1 MIRITSPDQIG
12 PVLADLR
19 AMHGLTQ
26 HELAADAGVSAPR
39 MNNWEHGTL
48 NPTTPTLLKL
58 LGAMGLGLAIV
69 PVDETTA
76 VNARWERLIETLAHH
91 IRMTARG
98 ETAAALSAT
107 ESDTEAEGHTRVGAG
122 EPKGSTRLSGGADV
136 CGHCGGSLRGYASL
150 GDVKLCHPDDGMD
163 CYRLVTVYGHGA
175 PCITQPCYDPEPWRR
190 SEAQTW
196 NWTPTADGGA
206 YSGPHG
212 PDICPAIGCRHE
224 GGAA

>member
-26 HELAADAGVSAPR
+26 HDLAGAAGVSAPR

-76 VNARWERLIETLAHH
+76 VDGRWERLIETIAHH
-91 IRMTARG
+91 IRLTAHR
-98 ETAAALSAT
+98 EITTAPTGAL
-107 ESDTEAEGHTRVGAG
+107 
-122 EPKGSTRLSGGADV
+122 
-136 CGHCGGSLRGYASL
+136 
-150 GDVKLCHPDDGMD
+150 
-163 CYRLVTVYGHGA
+163 GA
-175 PCITQPCYDPEPWRR
+175 PVAAEPPDPGVHGRPGGVQALTEVP
-190 SEAQTW
+190 EAV
-196 NWTPTADGGA
+196 
-206 YSGPHG
+206 
-212 PDICPAIGCRHE
+212 R
-224 GGAA
+224 

>member
-76 VNARWERLIETLAHH
+76 VDARWERLIETLAHH
-91 IRMTARG
+91 IRMTVRG
-98 ETAAALSAT
+98 ETTAGPETAPESTLADEHPSAGVLGCT
-107 ESDTEAEGHTRVGAG
+107 KAPEAISGASWVAG
-122 EPKGSTRLSGGADV
+122 YDRAVAVLRGVVAR
-136 CGHCGGSLRGYASL
+136 GGSPAARWAADYLAA
-150 GDVKLCHPDDGMD
+150 DPD
-163 CYRLVTVYGHGA
+163 R
-175 PCITQPCYDPEPWRR
+175 WRMNEHCWHSTEG
-190 SEAQTW
+190 SEC
-196 NWTPTADGGA
+196 PG
-206 YSGPHG
+206 SGPNCA
-212 PDICPAIGCRHE
+212 PDGTVQETYPGSGIWE
-224 GGAA
+224 